1 MVILVNLMMFSY
13 NEAEAKNGYGKA
25 LKEIFKVGQTVDTET
40 EIESFEDGTPFVE
53 FFPNDVKF
61 LNMTLK
67 DCIVHAFE
75 NNYDI
80 KIANLDPSIREKDIK
95 VEKSVFDPTLKFT
108 GKREESEEPTVN
120 QLVVGDV
127 GVQTIN
133 ITEFKRDTNTL
144 QTSIEKPFETG
155 ALLSLNFNLIPREF
169 IDPSP
174 FSPLNPQSRS
184 SIELKISQPILR
196 NAGIFY
202 NRSKIYIARNNKKI
216 SVLQLKKTA
225 IEVVNNVQKKYWELV
240 KAVEDLRVRNKSLE
254 RAKDLLRNNRI
265 QVKVGTL
272 APIDVLEA
280 EEGVA
285 KQVEGVIIEEGNV
298 ANRED
303 ELKQIMNLK
312 RGSILSD
319 ASIIPLDKPLF
330 EMKKVSLD
338 ESIEIALRNRPEIL
352 VQGLDIENAKI
363 NVKQLRNELLPKLD
377 VEAGI
382 KYSGLAANSGHA
394 IDSTFS
400 EQFQSEFFGLAFEMP
415 IGNRAARNNYS
426 KAKLEASRSVMSK
439 RKLEQDVVVEVRIA
453 VRQIKTNIERVK
465 ASTKAKELAQE
476 RLGAEEK
483 KFRVGR
489 TTSLEVVRAQE
500 NLAIAEGRATSAIVD
515 YQISLGDLEA
525 VQGTILAKNS
535 ITIEDGKE
543 LK

>member
-1 MVILVNLMMFSY
+1 MFSY
-13 NEAEAKNGYGKA
+13 TEAEAKDGYGKA
-25 LKEIFKVGQTVDTET
+25 LQEIFSVGPTVDTKTET
-40 EIESFEDGTPFVE
+40 ESFEDGNPAVE

-80 KIANLDPSIREKDIK
+80 KIAHLDPPIREKEIT
-95 VEKSVFDPTLKFT
+95 VEKSVFDPLLKFT
-108 GKREESEEPTVN
+108 GNRNVSEEPTVN
-120 QLVVGDV
+120 QLLTGGV
-127 GVQTIN
+127 GVRTIE
-133 ITEFKRDTNTL
+133 ITEFKRDNNTF
-144 QTSIEKPFETG
+144 SAAIEKPFETG

-169 IDPSP
+169 IDPAP
-174 FSPLNPQSRS
+174 FQPLNPQSRS
-184 SIELKISQPILR
+184 FIELNLTQPILR

-216 SVLQLKKTA
+216 SLLQLKQTA
-225 IEVVNNVQKKYWELV
+225 IEVINNVQKKYWELV
-240 KAVEDLRVRNKSLE
+240 KAVEDLKVRNKSLE

-285 KQVEGVIIEEGNV
+285 KQVEGVIIEENNV
-298 ANRED
+298 ENKED

-312 RGSILSD
+312 RESILSD
-319 ASIIPLDKPLF
+319 ASIIPLDKPSF
-330 EMKKVSLD
+330 EIRKVSLD
-338 ESIEIALRNRPEIL
+338 ESIDIALGNRPELL

-363 NVKQLRNELLPKLD
+363 NVKQRRNELLPKLD
-377 VEAGI
+377 VNAGI
-382 KYSGLAANSGHA
+382 RYSGLAANSGHS
-394 IDSTFS
+394 IDSVFS
-400 EQFQSEFFGLAFEMP
+400 EQFQTEFFGLTFELP
-415 IGNRAARNNYS
+415 IGNREARNNYS
-426 KAKLEASRSVMSK
+426 KARLETTRSIMKRSR
-439 RKLEQDVVVEVRIA
+439 LEQDVIVEVRMA

-476 RLGAEEK
+476 RLEAEEK
-483 KFRVGR
+483 KFKVGR

-500 NLAIAEGRATSAIVD
+500 NLAIAEGRATNAIVD